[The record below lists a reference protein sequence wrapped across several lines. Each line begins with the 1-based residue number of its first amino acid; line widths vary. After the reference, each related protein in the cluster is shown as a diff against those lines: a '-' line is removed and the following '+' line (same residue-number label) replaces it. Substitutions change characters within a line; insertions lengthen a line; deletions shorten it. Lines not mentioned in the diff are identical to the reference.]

1 MKIIFATGNQGKMR
15 EIRAIL
21 GDVEAKVQSMKEAGI
36 DLAIEED
43 GATFVENAVIKAR
56 TAADALLEKDGA
68 LECVVMADDSGLE
81 IDCLNGEPGVYSAR
95 YLGEETP
102 FDVKSKDLLKRMADV
117 PENERRARFVCAI
130 AAIFPDGEAV
140 TTQGT
145 VEGRIGYEL
154 RGDNGFGYD
163 PIFYLPEYG
172 RTAAELTEDEKN
184 RISHR
189 SRALELMK
197 EELRKRG
204 KGNSGRP
211 YENISCERQPSP

>member
-21 GDVEAKVQSMKEAGI
+21 GDMEAEVLSMKEAGI

-43 GATFVENAVIKAR
+43 GITFVENAIIKAR
-56 TAADALLEKDGA
+56 AAADALTVEDGA
-68 LECVVMADDSGLE
+68 RECVVMADDSGLE
-81 IDCLNGEPGVYSAR
+81 IACLNGEPGVYSAR

-102 FDVKSKDLLKRMADV
+102 FDVKSRDLLRRMADV
-117 PENERRARFVCAI
+117 PEKERDARFVCAI
-130 AAIFPDGEAV
+130 AAVFPDGEVA
-140 TTQGT
+140 TAEGI

-172 RTAAELTEDEKN
+172 RTAAELTDEEKN

-189 SRALELMK
+189 SRALALMR
-197 EELRKRG
+197 EELRKRIF
-204 KGNSGRP
+204 R
-211 YENISCERQPSP
+211 

>member
-1 MKIIFATGNQGKMR
+1 MNSNLKDIKGKNMFQMIFATGNQGKMR

-21 GDVEAKVQSMKEAGI
+21 EDCEANIVSMKEAGI
-36 DLAIEED
+36 DLEIEEN
-43 GATFVENAVIKAR
+43 GTTFAENAMIKAR
-56 TAADALLEKDGA
+56 VVADALAAQKKPGEY
-68 LECVVMADDSGLE
+68 VVMADDSGLE
-81 IDCLNGEPGVYSAR
+81 IDCLGGEPGVYSAR

-102 FDVKSKDLLKRMADV
+102 FEVKSRDFLRRMADV
-117 PENERRARFVCAI
+117 PEEKRTARFVCAI

-140 TTQGT
+140 TTSGT

-172 RTAAELTEDEKN
+172 CTAAELTNEEKN

-189 SRALELMK
+189 SRALGLMK
-197 EELRKRG
+197 GELKKR
-204 KGNSGRP
+204 
-211 YENISCERQPSP
+211 IS

>member
-1 MKIIFATGNQGKMR
+1 MLQIIFATGNQGKLR

-21 GDVEAKVQSMKEAGI
+21 GDCEAEVISMKEAG
-36 DLAIEED
+36 LELEIEEN
-43 GATFVENAVIKAR
+43 GTTFEENALIKAR
-56 TAADALLEKDGA
+56 AVADALAMRKERQT
-68 LECVVMADDSGLE
+68 CVVMADDSGLE

-95 YLGEETP
+95 YLGEDTP
-102 FDVKSKDLLKRMADV
+102 FDVKSRDFLRRMADV
-117 PENERRARFVCAI
+117 PEEDRDARFFCAI

-140 TTQGT
+140 TTCGV

-172 RTAAELTEDEKN
+172 RTAAELSDEEKN

-189 SRALELMK
+189 SRALGLMK
-197 EELRKRG
+197 EELKKRM
-204 KGNSGRP
+204 P
-211 YENISCERQPSP
+211 

>member
-1 MKIIFATGNQGKMR
+1 MFRILFATGNQGKMR

-21 GDVEAKVQSMKEAGI
+21 YGFGAEILSMKEAGL
-36 DLAIEED
+36 DLETEEN
-43 GATFVENAVIKAR
+43 GTTFEENALIKAR
-56 TAADALLEKDGA
+56 AAADALAAKEGKCD
-68 LECVVMADDSGLE
+68 CVVMADDSGLE

-102 FDVKSKDLLKRMADV
+102 FDVKSRDFLRRMADV
-117 PENERRARFVCAI
+117 PEEKRTARFVCAI
-130 AAIFPDGEAV
+130 AAVFPNGETV
-140 TTQGT
+140 TTSGV

-172 RTAAELTEDEKN
+172 RTAAELSDDEKN

-189 SRALELMK
+189 SRALGLMK
-197 EELRKRG
+197 EELKKR
-204 KGNSGRP
+204 
-211 YENISCERQPSP
+211 IS